1 MDVFRKKALRAV
13 VAGIGA
19 LGVSGAV
26 TAVQVNNDGRG
37 QVLLYPYY
45 TTRTDTLGNAYS
57 TLLSVVNP
65 SPAPLRIAIETAPHR
80 LRVLKCRG
88 ALVPPAPLPF
98 PTAAWPG

>member
-1 MDVFRKKALRAV
+1 MKAQTIAQLALILIV
-13 VAGIGA
+13 A
-19 LGVSGAV
+19 LGEFGLS
-26 TAVQVNNDGRG
+26 
-37 QVLLYPYY
+37 
-45 TTRTDTLGNAYS
+45 NA
-57 TLLSVVNP
+57 LAAENP